1 MRAYLDTNVLYSF
14 LKKKIEEKISGNNGR
29 GLTFTFLGNTGI
41 VPLTSFLTLI
51 ELVDVLKRE
60 MNVNKRSL
68 ENFVETEITNLK
80 IKLIEETKI
89 DDNVFKWYLKGL
101 ELEDAIHL
109 NAAKENNLILI
120 TNDISLLKFAKSVG
134 VESLTIRDLKEKLSN
149 YF

>member
-1 MRAYLDTNVLYSF
+1 MRVYLDTNVLYSF
-14 LKKKIEEKISGNNGR
+14 LKKKIEEKISGNNGKKLSFAFLDDA
-29 GLTFTFLGNTGI
+29 GLI
-41 VPLTSFLTLI
+41 PLTSFLTLI

-60 MNVNKRSL
+60 MNVSKRSL
-68 ENFVETEITNLK
+68 ENFVGTEITNLK

-109 NAAKENNLILI
+109 NTAKENNLTLI
-120 TNDISLLKFAKSVG
+120 TNDVTLLKFARSVG
-134 VESLTIRDLKEKLSN
+134 VESLTTRDLKEKLSN